1 LLTVARLVEKKG
13 VLYCLQ
19 AVAQVLESRGEVA
32 RDLQYDII
40 GDGPLRDD
48 LEALASELGLDD
60 CVRFHGSQDQN
71 AVRLAMMSAHLFLLS
86 SVTAEDGDEEGTPT
100 VLLEASS
107 TGLPVVSTWHSGIPE
122 IVVDEETGFL
132 VPERDSEALAERLGQ
147 LLDRPELWRSM
158 GRNGRRHIEESFDAR
173 TLSRELVQHYRDV
186 MEPASR

>member
-1 LLTVARLVEKKG
+1 
-13 VLYCLQ
+13 
-19 AVAQVLESRGEVA
+19 
-32 RDLQYDII
+32 
-40 GDGPLRDD
+40 
-48 LEALASELGLDD
+48 
-60 CVRFHGSQDQN
+60 
-71 AVRLAMMSAHLFLLS
+71 LLS

-122 IVVDEETGFL
+122 IVVDGETGFL